1 MASERRSRDARARA
15 EEALVRFALL
25 AKEHA
30 ADFVVIG
37 GLNPDFLAPRAP
49 SPHLGTTDVDIL
61 FELGFVYDRDQQDFS
76 WLDRVLVDG
85 GFAPVPAAPGW
96 RWDAILGGTRVRL
109 DLLCDVSDSQ
119 GQAVALPGATEA
131 SAQNLDGPAAA
142 LVNPIE
148 RALLVPSRVRVE
160 HPDAPAEIRLRF
172 ASHGGYLAAKAAAL
186 LARGADKDAYDL
198 MFVVMYGAG
207 GARGAAEAVASMTMP
222 SGRSPVTPI
231 VEAAVKRFVD
241 PESRWTAAA
250 VRQLRESGDDAEV
263 DQLRADVS
271 VAAQS
276 FLRELHEPRASDGF
290 GY

>member
-1 MASERRSRDARARA
+1 
-15 EEALVRFALL
+15 
-25 AKEHA
+25 
-30 ADFVVIG
+30 
-37 GLNPDFLAPRAP
+37 
-49 SPHLGTTDVDIL
+49 
-61 FELGFVYDRDQQDFS
+61 
-76 WLDRVLVDG
+76 
-85 GFAPVPAAPGW
+85 
-96 RWDAILGGTRVRL
+96 
-109 DLLCDVSDSQ
+109 
-119 GQAVALPGATEA
+119 
-131 SAQNLDGPAAA
+131 
-142 LVNPIE
+142 
-148 RALLVPSRVRVE
+148 
-160 HPDAPAEIRLRF
+160 
-172 ASHGGYLAAKAAAL
+172 
-186 LARGADKDAYDL
+186 

-231 VEAAVKRFVD
+231 VEAAAKRFVD